1 VQFGLNTTDEMFVTY
16 LQYLPYE
23 EGDES
28 YDLSELTT
36 VGLNDISMANDAQ
49 IKAYP
54 NPFFEEGIYLEFD
67 DPIQSTNVII
77 YNSLGIAVKSFD
89 SIINNT
95 LFWDGKNDGVEVS
108 PGIYYV
114 SANINGHFLNKR
126 IIKTQ

>member
-1 VQFGLNTTDEMFVTY
+1 
-16 LQYLPYE
+16 
-23 EGDES
+23 
-28 YDLSELTT
+28 
-36 VGLNDISMANDAQ
+36 MANDAQ

-54 NPFFEEGIYLEFD
+54 NPFFEEGIYLELD

-89 SIINNT
+89 SITNNT